1 MLEIELEE
9 GRLVDIKNEKEYL
22 LQLHLRGIIHPIF
35 NTQHWMDRCD
45 GCSADQYFGQ
55 YTETYDKGCSDKE
68 CNGRRVIEKSDIC
81 LSCIRRHMGEFE
93 SVKCSFDYN
102 AAFNENR
109 IARVFKEA
117 SDFRKKFHNMDTLLS
132 NGGINPSDFI
142 DLYPL
147 FVIDV
152 SHQSE
157 RLKESTVD
165 IQIRAEFARN
175 VPANTEAF
183 ALVISDRILQ
193 FESDGQKMNVVA
205 ANC

>member
-1 MLEIELEE
+1 MGFPSLSLEMIVKFLP
-9 GRLVDIKNEKEYL
+9 DST
-22 LQLHLRGIIHPIF
+22 LHYNSRNPRPMKWLH
-35 NTQHWMDRCD
+35 TQHSYRS
-45 GCSADQYFGQ
+45 GDQ
-55 YTETYDKGCSDKE
+55 TH
-68 CNGRRVIEKSDIC
+68 NA
-81 LSCIRRHMGEFE
+81 
-93 SVKCSFDYN
+93 SVFDHCRLRNIHVTLNAERYPAVDYN

-117 SDFRKKFHNMDTLLS
+117 SDFRKKFHNMDSLLS

-193 FESDGQKMNVVA
+193 FESDGQKMNVVY
-205 ANC
+205 

>member
-1 MLEIELEE
+1 MCGRKKHTHKKSTDRINTMDCKNTNMSDQRENTAQEVEILENWPLSSPSETSAAMMRKFSNGERPVKYKDAAVFDHC
-9 GRLVDIKNEKEYL
+9 RLRNIYVTLNAERY
-22 LQLHLRGIIHPIF
+22 P
-35 NTQHWMDRCD
+35 
-45 GCSADQYFGQ
+45 A
-55 YTETYDKGCSDKE
+55 
-68 CNGRRVIEKSDIC
+68 V
-81 LSCIRRHMGEFE
+81 
-93 SVKCSFDYN
+93 DYN

-117 SDFRKKFHNMDTLLS
+117 FDFRKKFYMDSLLS

-157 RLKESTVD
+157 CLKESTVD

-175 VPANTEAF
+175 VPANTEAS
-183 ALVISDRILQ
+183 ALIISDRILQ
-193 FESDGQKMNVVA
+193 FQSRR
-205 ANC
+205 